1 MTDRFAPPGKVS
13 RIRANRVLVIAPHYD
28 DEVLGCGGLLAQL
41 AAADAEIRV
50 LFLSDSAGG
59 NEVVTDTESYA
70 ARRLDEASQALRILG
85 IDDLHHAD
93 LPDGRLDRHID
104 EASKAIAESLLDLRP
119 DLLLSVSPLELTRD
133 HQSAFAA
140 LFHVLSP
147 LRGDGELDAAVN
159 GLRILLYEVNR
170 PGLPNRLVDV
180 GPQIE
185 QLEEAIRAHSSQL
198 ELHNYLEGAIGARRF
213 RTLSLPPDVEAA
225 EGYREVEVGA
235 FTTHSLSGFIR
246 NLGGLPEVHQVSAG
260 PNLSVVVRTMDR
272 PQLLA
277 EALSSLAEGSY
288 RRVEVVLVNDGGQPP
303 TVSGDYPFSVVR
315 VDLPENRG
323 RAAAANAGV
332 DAATGDYVAFLDDD
346 DVAEAEHLATLAG
359 LVGAAG
365 VRVAYTDAAVGVYE
379 LAANAGWVR
388 VDRRLPYSRDFDADL
403 LLFDNYI
410 PFNTLLIDR
419 ALLLE
424 VGPFDS
430 ELEFFEDWDLL
441 IRLSR
446 LATFHH
452 HRQVT
457 CEYRHFRSTGHQIL
471 GERPSERSDFLTM
484 KARVINRHRQHH
496 TPSVI
501 ARVVAGLREETVL
514 RAEQSD
520 SHAVEA
526 ARLRTAWAELEDAYH
541 RINGERES
549 LAVYSDKLKKQI
561 QDLHGEEKLLRE
573 VADDQ
578 ESHLRRT
585 YEEIER
591 LKTLIAEMEST
602 KAWKL
607 HRTVEKLR
615 GKKASS

>member
-1 MTDRFAPPGKVS
+1 
-13 RIRANRVLVIAPHYD
+13 LVIAPHYD

-41 AAADAEIRV
+41 AGAGAEIRV
-50 LFLSDSAGG
+50 LFLTDSSGG
-59 NEVVTDTESYA
+59 DEIVTDTENYA
-70 ARRLDEASQALRILG
+70 ARRRDEASRALQILG

-104 EASKAIAESLLDLRP
+104 AAAKAIADSLLDFRP
-119 DLLLSVSPLELTRD
+119 DLLLSVSPLELTGD
-133 HQSAFAA
+133 HQAAFAA
-140 LFHVLSP
+140 LHRVLSP
-147 LRGDGELDAAVN
+147 LRGDSELDGAVKS
-159 GLRILLYEVNR
+159 LRILLYEVNR

-180 GPQIE
+180 SPQIE
-185 QLEEAIRAHSSQL
+185 QLERSIRAYASQL
-198 ELHNYLEGAIGARRF
+198 ELHNYLDGAIGARRF

-225 EGYREVEVGA
+225 EGYHEVAADA
-235 FTTHSLSGFIR
+235 FTTHSLSGLIR

-260 PNLSVVVRTMDR
+260 PTISVVVRTMDR
-272 PQLLA
+272 PELLV
-277 EALSSLAEGSY
+277 EALASLAEGSY

-303 TVSGDYPFSVVR
+303 AVPDEYPFPVVR

-346 DVAEAEHLATLAG
+346 DVAEMEHLATLAG
-359 LVGAAG
+359 LVEAAG

-388 VDRRLPYSRDFDADL
+388 VEHRLPYSRDFDAEL

-419 ALLLE
+419 SLLLE
-424 VGPFDS
+424 AGPFDP
-430 ELEFFEDWDLL
+430 ELDFFEDWDLL

-457 CEYRHFRSTGHQIL
+457 CEYRHFRSAGHQIL
-471 GERPSERSDFLTM
+471 GERPSEHSDFLAM
-484 KARVINRHRQHH
+484 KARVIDRHRQHQ
-496 TPSVI
+496 TADVV
-501 ARVVAGLREETVL
+501 ARVVARLREEAVV
-514 RAEQSD
+514 RAEESD
-520 SHAVEA
+520 AHAAEA
-526 ARLRTAWAELEDAYH
+526 ARLSTAKAELEDAYH
-541 RINGERES
+541 RIDGERES

-561 QDLHGEEKLLRE
+561 QDLHDEEKLLRE

-578 ESHLRRT
+578 ENHLKRV

-591 LKTLIAEMEST
+591 LKALITEMEFT
-602 KAWKL
+602 KAWRL
-607 HRTVEKLR
+607 HRTIEKLR
-615 GKKASS
+615 GK

>member
-1 MTDRFAPPGKVS
+1 MHMRDRYLPPGEVTTV
-13 RIRANRVLVIAPHYD
+13 RADRVLVIAPHYD

-41 AAADAEIRV
+41 AGAGAEIRV
-50 LFLSDSAGG
+50 LFLTDSSGG
-59 NEVVTDTESYA
+59 DEIVTDTENYA
-70 ARRLDEASQALRILG
+70 ARRRDEASRALQILG

-104 EASKAIAESLLDLRP
+104 AAAKAIADSLLDFRP
-119 DLLLSVSPLELTRD
+119 DLLLSVSPLELTGD
-133 HQSAFAA
+133 HQAAFAA
-140 LFHVLSP
+140 LHRVLSP
-147 LRGDGELDAAVN
+147 LRGDSELDGAVKS
-159 GLRILLYEVNR
+159 LRILLYEVNR

-180 GPQIE
+180 SPQIE
-185 QLEEAIRAHSSQL
+185 QLERSIRAYASQL
-198 ELHNYLEGAIGARRF
+198 ELHNYLDGAIGARRF

-225 EGYREVEVGA
+225 EGYHEVAADA
-235 FTTHSLSGFIR
+235 FTTHSLSGLIR

-260 PNLSVVVRTMDR
+260 PTISVVVRTMDR
-272 PQLLA
+272 PELLV
-277 EALSSLAEGSY
+277 EALASLAEGSY

-303 TVSGDYPFSVVR
+303 AVPDEYPFPVVR

-346 DVAEAEHLATLAG
+346 DVAEMEHLATLAG
-359 LVGAAG
+359 LVEAAG

-388 VDRRLPYSRDFDADL
+388 VEHRLPYSRDFDAEL

-419 ALLLE
+419 SLLLE
-424 VGPFDS
+424 AGPFDP
-430 ELEFFEDWDLL
+430 ELDFFEDWDLL

-457 CEYRHFRSTGHQIL
+457 CEYRHFRSAGHQIL
-471 GERPSERSDFLTM
+471 GERPSEHSDFLAM
-484 KARVINRHRQHH
+484 KARVIDRHRQHQ
-496 TPSVI
+496 TADVV
-501 ARVVAGLREETVL
+501 ARVVARLREEAVV
-514 RAEQSD
+514 RAEESD
-520 SHAVEA
+520 AHAAEA
-526 ARLRTAWAELEDAYH
+526 ARLSTAKAELEDAYH
-541 RINGERES
+541 RIDGERES

-561 QDLHGEEKLLRE
+561 QDLHDEEKLLRE

-578 ESHLRRT
+578 ENHLKRV

-591 LKTLIAEMEST
+591 LKALITEMEFT
-602 KAWKL
+602 KAWRL
-607 HRTVEKLR
+607 HRTIEKLR
-615 GKKASS
+615 GK